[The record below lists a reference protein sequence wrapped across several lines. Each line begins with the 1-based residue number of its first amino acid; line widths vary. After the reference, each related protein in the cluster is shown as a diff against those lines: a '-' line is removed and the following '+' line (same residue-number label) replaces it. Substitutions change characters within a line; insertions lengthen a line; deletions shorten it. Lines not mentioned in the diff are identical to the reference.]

1 MIQAQRAKHTVLLN
15 NISSTEQQTANFDC
29 IGSDYAT
36 IVMIFGAEVN
46 TNATNPTISLLE
58 SDDTVV
64 TNFATFDTNF
74 ERATEDLAS
83 AKEVRYEID
92 MRARK
97 RFLRL
102 SITNAT
108 TTNDLIQL
116 TALGVLTRNEQDPAN
131 TTDMGDDVVVIG

>member
-1 MIQAQRAKHTVLLN
+1 MLLN
-15 NISSTEQQTANFDC
+15 NISSTTSQAANFDC
-29 IGSDYAT
+29 IGADYAT
-36 IVMIFGAEVN
+36 IVMVFGTEVN

-64 TNFATFDTNF
+64 TNFATFDSDF
-74 ERATEDLAS
+74 ERATEDLES
-83 AKEVRYEID
+83 GKEVRYEID

-116 TALGVLTRNEQDPAN
+116 TALGILTRNEQDPAN
-131 TTDMGDDVVVIG
+131 VADMGDDVTVLG